1 MGPAMV
7 EPVIPHQARSVQ
19 PAPPPSRRDRLRT
32 AAQQVAPRTWIE
44 IAVTVVIV
52 GGVTVFTLGQLQPDL
67 IFADTTPTGG
77 DMGAHVWGPAYLR
90 DTLLPQ
96 GRLSGWTPDWYAG
109 FPAYQFYMVV
119 PSLAIVALDVV
130 LPYGI
135 AFKVITVLG
144 LLTLP
149 AAAWAFGRLTR
160 MPFPAPPLLALAT
173 LPFLFDMEFTIYGG
187 NIAST
192 MAGEFAFSI
201 SLSLAVLYLGLVARG
216 LQNGR
221 HRAVAAALLALTGL
235 CHLIPAFFALAGTA
249 VLFLLRWGWA
259 RLRWVAVVAPVA
271 GLLSAFWVLPFFA
284 RRSFLNDMGWEKI
297 QPWSG
302 HTPFSFA
309 WLARVGD
316 SLWHEDIR
324 WFVAFA
330 LIGIV
335 VATVERDRAGGF
347 LAIMAVLFAAS
358 FVLAPQ
364 GRLWNARLLPFYYL
378 MVYLL
383 AGYAAAAL
391 CRALARQFAR
401 RSDRPLVPA
410 RAVLAGVAA
419 MVALV
424 VAPRLDDGGG
434 RLASLGATLLG
445 WGAVLVL
452 VVLVL
457 DLVRVALRG
466 SSRIETGIGALTA
479 LGVTAVVFVVVA
491 MPLESLPGGS
501 HTATGAYRWL
511 GLETSVADL
520 NFVDGWAR
528 WNFQGYERKAGN
540 DSGGGYG
547 EYHDI
552 VTTMADVGEDR
563 GCGRAMWEYES
574 ELDRYGTPMA
584 LMLLPFWTDG
594 CIGSM
599 EGLFF
604 EASATTPYHFLNQ
617 SELSDA
623 PSRAQRDLPYDSFDI
638 DEGIEHLQ
646 LMGVRYYLAFSDTA
660 LEAAREHPDLTVVAS
675 SAPWTVFEVADA
687 ELVVPLEAEP
697 AVLQGVGDA
706 GGEWLEPSTEWY
718 TDAEAREVLLAS
730 SGPPEWD
737 RVDPGQTPARV
748 ALDPVTVSA
757 IEATDDTIS
766 FDVDDIGRPVLVK
779 ASYFP
784 NWEVDGGDG
793 PYRVTPNLMVVVP
806 TAEHVELRYGWTPV
820 DLLAWAL
827 TGLGLVALVVLIR
840 RPTPTMPTVAPPR
853 REGSIDAGSASAV
866 STSSGPPPAPEPAPA
881 PSGLRTGDPPDP
893 DPDPDPTPR
902 PPAPD
907 Q

>member
-1 MGPAMV
+1 MA
-7 EPVIPHQARSVQ
+7 EPVNPHQAGSVD
-19 PAPPPSRRDRLRT
+19 PSTSPRLRSRLL
-32 AAQQVAPRTWIE
+32 AAARRVPPHTWVE
-44 IAVTVVIV
+44 VAVTVVIV

-67 IFADTTPTGG
+67 LVANTTPTGG

-109 FPAYQFYMVV
+109 FPAFQFYMVV

-135 AFKVITVLG
+135 AFKLITVVG
-144 LLTLP
+144 VLTLP

-160 MPFPAPPLLALAT
+160 MPFPGPALLAVAT

-201 SLSLAVLYLGLVARG
+201 SLSLAVVYLGFVARG
-216 LQNGR
+216 LETGR
-221 HRAVAAALLALTGL
+221 HRATAAVLLALTGL
-235 CHLIPAFFALAGTA
+235 CHLIPAFFALVGTA
-249 VLFLLRWGWA
+249 VWFLLRWGWA
-259 RLRWVAVVAPVA
+259 RLRWAAVVAPVA
-271 GLLSAFWVLPFFA
+271 GLLSAFWVLPFFV

-297 QPWSG
+297 QPWSD
-302 HTPFSFA
+302 HTIFSFA

-330 LIGIV
+330 VIGAIV
-335 VATVERDRAGGF
+335 AAVERDRAGGF
-347 LAIMAVLFAAS
+347 LAIMALLFAVA
-358 FVLAPQ
+358 FVIAPQ

-383 AGYAAAAL
+383 AGYAAAEI
-391 CRALARQFAR
+391 CRAVARQFAR
-401 RSDRPLVPA
+401 RGDRPIVPA
-410 RAVLAGVAA
+410 RALLAGLGAV
-419 MVALV
+419 VVLI
-424 VAPRLDDGGG
+424 VAPRLGDGLGRFG
-434 RLASLGATLLG
+434 SLAVTVAEAAAVVVIAMVLLDLARLALAG
-445 WGAVLVL
+445 
-452 VVLVL
+452 
-457 DLVRVALRG
+457 R
-466 SSRIETGIGALTA
+466 SRIETGIGALTA
-479 LGVTAVVFVVVA
+479 LGAAAIVWMVVA

-511 GLETSVADL
+511 GFETAAADL

-540 DSGGGYG
+540 DSGGGYA
-547 EYHDI
+547 EYHGI
-552 VTTMADVGEDR
+552 VTTMADVGDDR

-617 SELSDA
+617 SELSA
-623 PSRAQRDLPYDSFDI
+623 EPSRAQRGLPYDNFDI
-638 DEGIEHLQ
+638 DEGVEHLK
-646 LMGVRYYLAFSDTA
+646 LMGVRYYLAFSETA
-660 LEAAREHPDLTVVAS
+660 LTAARQHPDLTEVAS
-675 SAPWTVFEVADA
+675 SDPWFVFEVADA
-687 ELVVPLEAEP
+687 ELVAPLAYEP
-697 AVLQGVGDA
+697 AVLSGVSDA
-706 GGEWLEPSTEWY
+706 GDEWLEPSTDWY
-718 TDAEAREVLLAS
+718 TDADARDVLLAS
-730 SGPPEWD
+730 SGPQEWD
-737 RVDPGQTPARV
+737 RVDTGQEPAQV
-748 ALDPVTVSA
+748 AVDPVAVSA
-757 IEATDDTIS
+757 IEATDDAIT
-766 FDVDDIGRPVLVK
+766 FDVDQIGRPVLVK

-784 NWEVDGGDG
+784 NWEVEGGDG

-806 TAEHVELRYGWTPV
+806 TEEHVELRYGRTGV

-827 TGLGLVALVVLIR
+827 TGLGLLAVVALVR
-840 RPTPTMPTVAPPR
+840 RPSPAMPA
-853 REGSIDAGSASAV
+853 I
-866 STSSGPPPAPEPAPA
+866 PPPAPDGSGDPGSASDPGPAEEA
-881 PSGLRTGDPPDP
+881 PVTGPDPPDP
-893 DPDPDPTPR
+893 PAPVSEPGADSPTP
-902 PPAPD
+902 
-907 Q
+907 